1 MKFSLESNLGPN
13 LMLSWLMILNFRVK
27 IAKLTP
33 FGQPRTAKW
42 ALGGPQE
49 RSKRAKMGGLPVLGC
64 EVVAELDRWGV
75 SPLPVGRTPRVWSG
89 LVSAGLRGFYFRIL
103 DDLKD

>member
-1 MKFSLESNLGPN
+1 MGPN

-49 RSKRAKMGGLPVLGC
+49 RSKRAKMGRQGIFPR
-64 EVVAELDRWGV
+64 EQQTRPDQWGV
-75 SPLPVGRTPRVWSG
+75 IARSHMYW
-89 LVSAGLRGFYFRIL
+89 I
-103 DDLKD
+103 LKDQYALHAMPAMSVG